1 MRLGRYE
8 LLHRVARGGMA
19 EVWAARQL
27 GELGFSRIVAVKMI
41 LPELAEDA
49 AFRKMF
55 LEEARLA
62 SRIRHANVVEVLD
75 LGEAA
80 SVVFQAMPLLEGDS
94 LSGLQRRW
102 HNHGRKGGLSQG
114 ILLRVLCD
122 ALAGLHAAH
131 ELADDDGHPLHVI
144 HRDVSPQNI
153 LVGLDGVARIADF
166 GVAKALGRLAE
177 ETEAGQIKGKF
188 GYLAPE
194 LAERKPADRRSD
206 LFSAGV
212 VLWEALTCSRLF
224 KGRDAIETLDRVKNL
239 VVPDPRTLNADV
251 SPAVAVATMRALAR
265 NPEDRFATAAGMAE
279 ELNQAARSVSAE
291 VTTSEVSVFVREL
304 IGATPSRSD
313 DREPLETARSR
324 EEAEA
329 SLATVAATTGH
340 DPTQLRPSTRPRAL
354 LWLGASALLVVGI
367 GGASLVRA
375 HANRGAVAVDD
386 APAPL
391 PSATMPSATGTTT
404 MAGPVPS
411 ASSGPA
417 LGSDPAPAAPT
428 VSTSSARVVPAARRS
443 APPRPVPKFAN
454 PYDR

>member
-94 LSGLQRRW
+94 LSGLQRRCQ
-102 HNHGRKGGLSQG
+102 GRLPQG

-212 VLWEALTCSRLF
+212 VLWEALTCTRLF

-239 VVPDPRTLNADV
+239 AVPDPRTLNAEV
-251 SPAVAVATMRALAR
+251 SPALALATMRALAR
-265 NPEDRFATAAGMAE
+265 DPEDRFATAAQMAE
-279 ELNQAARSVSAE
+279 ELNQAARLASAE

-304 IGATPSRSD
+304 IGATSPRPD
-313 DREPLETARSR
+313 DGAQLVIERTR

-340 DPTQLRPSTRPRAL
+340 DPTQLQPSTRPRAL
-354 LWLGASALLVVGI
+354 LWLGAGAALVVGI

-375 HANRGAVAVDD
+375 HAKRVDVAVAVVD
-386 APAPL
+386 ALAPL
-391 PSATMPSATGTTT
+391 PSGTVPEAPGTTI
-404 MAGPVPS
+404 AGPVTPASWGPAQGSSPAPS
-411 ASSGPA
+411 APA
-417 LGSDPAPAAPT
+417 VPT
-428 VSTSSARVVPAARRS
+428 ASARVVPTARRS